1 MYTNDPYE
9 WPIYGMPS
17 EYVLGDDAYTPDE
30 YAEEMWKE
38 SSLSEVM
45 MVSDHGRFYNTVTK
59 RFLKPTHGDGHGH
72 LAVKLSA
79 NGTHR
84 QGYAHRLIAQAFIP
98 NENNYSIVRHLDDD
112 PSNNEIE
119 NLAWGT
125 QKDNHADAVRNG
137 TSYTLTN
144 EDREKGLRI
153 TRKPVYAI
161 NRETGERT
169 LYPGQCEAARI
180 LGLQQSNVFK
190 ALRGERSHSGGY
202 RFEYA
207 EKEDFDGGDD

>member
-17 EYVLGDDAYTPDE
+17 EYIFEDGTYIPDE
-30 YAEEMWKE
+30 YMGEMWKE
-38 SSLSEVM
+38 SSLSEIM
-45 MVSDHGRFYNTVTK
+45 MVSDHGRFYNTKTK

-72 LAVKLSA
+72 LAVKFSEK
-79 NGTHR
+79 GTRR

-98 NENNYSIVRHLDDD
+98 NENNYSIVRHLDDN

-125 QKDNHADAVRNG
+125 QKDNHADSVRNG
-137 TSYTLTN
+137 TCYTPKDV
-144 EDREKGLRI
+144 DREKGIQI

-161 NRETGERT
+161 NRETGERA
-169 LYPGQCEAARI
+169 LYPGQSEAARM
-180 LGLQQSNVFK
+180 LGLQQSNIYKV
-190 ALRGERSHSGGY
+190 LRGKRLHTGGY

-207 EKEDFDGGDD
+207 EKEDYGGGDD

>member
-9 WPIYGMPS
+9 WPIYGTPS
-17 EYVLGDDAYTPDE
+17 EYVLGDGAYNQEE
-30 YAEEMWKE
+30 YFDEMWKE
-38 SSLSEVM
+38 SSLPEV
-45 MVSDHGRFYNTVTK
+45 MVSDHGRFYNTKTK

-72 LAVKLSA
+72 LAIKA
-79 NGTHR
+79 GKKEMRR
-84 QGYAHRLIAQAFIP
+84 QGYVHRLIAQAFVP

-137 TSYTLTN
+137 TSYTLTA
-144 EDREKGLRI
+144 EDREKGFQKI
-153 TRKPVYAI
+153 RKPVYAI

-169 LYPGQCEAARI
+169 LYPGQTEAARI
-180 LGLQQSNVFK
+180 LGLQQANVFK
-190 ALRGERSHSGGY
+190 VLQGKRSHAGGY
-202 RFEYA
+202 GFEYA
-207 EKEDFDGGDD
+207 EKEDLYGGDD

>member
-17 EYVLGDDAYTPDE
+17 EYVLGDDSYDQEE
-30 YAEEMWKE
+30 YFDEMWKE

-45 MVSDHGRFYNTVTK
+45 VSDHGRFYNTKTK

-72 LAVKLSA
+72 LAVKSNA
-79 NGTHR
+79 NGIR
-84 QGYAHRLIAQAFIP
+84 SQSYAHRLIAQAFIP
-98 NENNYSIVRHLDDD
+98 NENDYPIVRHLDDD

-125 QKDNHADAVRNG
+125 QKDNHADSVRNK
-137 TSYTLTN
+137 TSYTLTS
-144 EDREKGLRI
+144 EDREKGMRI

-169 LYPGQCEAARI
+169 LYPGQSEAARI

-190 ALRGERSHSGGY
+190 VLRGERLHSGGY

-207 EKEDFDGGDD
+207 DKEGLDSGDD